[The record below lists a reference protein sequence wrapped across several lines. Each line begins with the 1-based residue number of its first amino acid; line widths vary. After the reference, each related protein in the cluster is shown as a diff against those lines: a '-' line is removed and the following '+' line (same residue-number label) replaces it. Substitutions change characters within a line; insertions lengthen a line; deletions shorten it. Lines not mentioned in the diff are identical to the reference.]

1 MADAEQLL
9 SSCSIDVVVP
19 DRVIDLPCREELGY
33 GDTWLVLVRD
43 AGARQRA
50 FFGVLRAII
59 RAQPP
64 I

>member
-19 DRVIDLPCREELGY
+19 DRVIDLPRREEFGC
-33 GDTWLVLVRD
+33 GDDWFDLVRD

-50 FFGVLRAII
+50 FFGVLRSII
-59 RAQPP
+59 RAQLP